1 MFIILGGLLLT
12 FIIFIS
18 TFFKFISLIY
28 FLSVFILLSL
38 RGNRGAWRWALMCLH
53 ENHFKLLILALSTL
67 CHCQL
72 LFVVFFSSW
81 KAASSCGL
89 RLSWTCA
96 SPPTTLLLL
105 FLAASHVACS
115 LCFSLRVALLLLNFF
130 PRHFLKLA
138 FSVRRAGFTHTLA
151 HPHTHLDWAACLAVS
166 LAMV

>member
-12 FIIFIS
+12 FIIFII

-72 LFVVFFSSW
+72 LFVVFFSSR
-81 KAASSCGL
+81 KAASSYGL
-89 RLSWTCA
+89 RLSWTFAC
-96 SPPTTLLLL
+96 PPHHSAPSLLGCVTCCVFTLL
-105 FLAASHVACS
+105 FSTRCAASVEF
-115 LCFSLRVALLLLNFF
+115 FSAS
-130 PRHFLKLA
+130 
-138 FSVRRAGFTHTLA
+138 FSEIGI
-151 HPHTHLDWAACLAVS
+151 
-166 LAMV
+166 